1 MSKEPFLWGSATA
14 AYQCE
19 GAWNE
24 DGKGPSQWDVFCHTS
39 ERNINHVTGD
49 VSCDHYH
56 RFEEDLQMMEDCGQ
70 NTYRFSISWARV
82 IPAGTG
88 EVNQAGIDFYN
99 RLIDACLR
107 HHLVPNVTLFHYDLP
122 NPIAEQGGWENRD
135 TVDAF
140 VKYCKVCFDAFGD
153 RVPFWATLNEPK
165 YYDYC
170 SYAAG
175 NYPPNVQ
182 DFSRFCRVGYIS
194 FGQRQSRTRIP
205 QRQLHRQN
213 RPGSRHG
220 ECGNR
225 RK

>member
-1 MSKEPFLWGSATA
+1 MDKEPFLWGSATA

-70 NTYRFSISWARV
+70 NTYRFSISWARI
-82 IPAGTG
+82 IPDGTG

-122 NPIAEQGGWENRD
+122 NTIAEKGGWENRD

-140 VKYCKVCFDAFGD
+140 ARYCKICFEHL
-153 RVPFWATLNEPK
+153 VIVSN
-165 YYDYC
+165 
-170 SYAAG
+170 
-175 NYPPNVQ
+175 
-182 DFSRFCRVGYIS
+182 VGYS
-194 FGQRQSRTRIP
+194 KRTEI
-205 QRQLHRQN
+205 L
-213 RPGSRHG
+213 
-220 ECGNR
+220 
-225 RK
+225 